1 MNILKPDPHH
11 RKVTKKHTLHVTL
24 LSLLFFLSIVPTFL
38 LANPHIGVLPWAIRD
53 GLLLFA
59 AFLFFYLTFTLN
71 RWKTLLFFLLFLL
84 SIAPL
89 SYVVYDDF
97 THTYIDANIGLGLGF
112 LLTWLLTALYN
123 ILAILRFFR
132 QKSQ

>member
-1 MNILKPDPHH
+1 MGYSRRSSIVRCFPF
-11 RKVTKKHTLHVTL
+11 
-24 LSLLFFLSIVPTFL
+24 LLFNLHFKQME
-38 LANPHIGVLPWAIRD
+38 N
-53 GLLLFA
+53 
-59 AFLFFYLTFTLN
+59 AFG
-71 RWKTLLFFLLFLL
+71 FLLFLL

-97 THTYIDANIGLGLGF
+97 THTYIDANNGLGLGF